1 MNNDKLIN
9 VTDYLV
15 QVIRCVLNN
24 QEVEPINDS
33 SFSYQDIY
41 SLARFHQVEN
51 IAFEGVKD
59 YIDDQKLKNHWNKK
73 YLQNITMCLTQE
85 EEKKTLEK
93 TFNEQKIKFM
103 PVKGYYLR
111 SLYPRDDFRFMSDFD
126 ILIEKGK
133 HRKVKKMM
141 KGLNYEV
148 EQYNYYHHDEYTKK
162 PFIMIEMHRT
172 LLPQDDT
179 NYLYYQDPFSL
190 AKPLEEN
197 QYCYKMS
204 DEDLYIFNLVHF
216 HKHYLAGGSGI
227 RYLMDIYISLTKQN
241 LNGEYIASECKK
253 LKIEEFK
260 ALVENIALKW
270 FKEGLKI
277 NLLSDEELYIIQSGA
292 FGTIKNHVERNIDDY
307 EGSKLKLILKRTFPN
322 VKRMKV
328 LYPVLNKCII
338 LLPFCYIH
346 RVFRGIFSKSAHRE
360 LKEIKKSDRNDKF
373 N

>member
-1 MNNDKLIN
+1 MSNDKLIK

-24 QEVEPINDS
+24 QKVEPINDE
-33 SFSYQDIY
+33 SFSYQDLY

-51 IAFEGVKD
+51 IVFEGVRD
-59 YIDDQKLKNHWNKK
+59 YIDDPKLKNHLNKK

-93 TFNEQKIKFM
+93 AFSEQKIKFM

-133 HRKVKKMM
+133 HRKVKNMM

-172 LLPQDDT
+172 LLPQDDN
-179 NYLYYQDPFSL
+179 NYSYYQDPFSL
-190 AKPLEEN
+190 AKPIEDN
-197 QYCYKMS
+197 KYCFKMS

-227 RYLMDIYISLTKQN
+227 RYLMDIYISLTRQN
-241 LNGEYIASECKK
+241 LNSEYIASECKK

-277 NLLSDEELYIIQSGA
+277 NSLSDEELYIIQSGA
-292 FGTIKNHVERNIDDY
+292 FGTLKNHVERNIDDY
-307 EGSKLKLILKRTFPN
+307 QGSKIKLIFKRTFPN

-328 LYPVLNKCII
+328 LYPVLNKCIL

-346 RVFRGIFSKSAHRE
+346 RVFRGIFSKSAHKE
-360 LKEIKKSDRNDKF
+360 LKEINKKHSK
-373 N
+373 